1 MMKQLIRLG
10 LMLVAVLAM
19 VSCTP
24 STPGTALK
32 NYMSAL
38 SDKDYE
44 KFIDGCNISEAD
56 SEKAKEIRE
65 GLIAMIQE
73 KGSKTIEKK
82 GGLKEVEIVSEEMAE
97 DGNSA
102 IVTYKHRRS
111 FQAGESF
118 LILPVCGEHVGNK
131 YFQNVGTIRRIQ
143 EGKFLAETYHF
154 GYGFR
159 GCFVSFLRLFQFL
172 FQLFQIARCN

>member
-24 STPGTALK
+24 STPGAALK
-32 NYMSAL
+32 NYMSAI

-44 KFIDGCNISEAD
+44 KFIDVCNISEAD
-56 SEKAKEIRE
+56 SDKAKEIRE

-82 GGLKEVEIVSEEMAE
+82 GGLKEIEIVSEEMTE

-102 IVTYKHRRS
+102 IVTYKQHYGDGS
-111 FQAGESF
+111 VKEDTQKM
-118 LILPVCGEHVGNK
+118 IKVD
-131 YFQNVGTIRRIQ
+131 
-143 EGKFLAETYHF
+143 GKWLMDI
-154 GYGFR
+154 GK
-159 GCFVSFLRLFQFL
+159 
-172 FQLFQIARCN
+172 

>member
-24 STPGTALK
+24 STPGAALK

-38 SDKDYE
+38 SDKDY
-44 KFIDGCNISEAD
+44 D
-56 SEKAKEIRE
+56 SDKAKEIRE

-82 GGLKEVEIVSEEMAE
+82 GGLKEIEIVSEEMAE

-102 IVTYKHRRS
+102 IVTYKQHYGDGS
-111 FQAGESF
+111 VKEDTQKM
-118 LILPVCGEHVGNK
+118 IKVD
-131 YFQNVGTIRRIQ
+131 
-143 EGKFLAETYHF
+143 GKWLMDI
-154 GYGFR
+154 GK
-159 GCFVSFLRLFQFL
+159 
-172 FQLFQIARCN
+172 

>member
-24 STPGTALK
+24 STPGVLK

-56 SEKAKEIRE
+56 SDKAKEIRE

-73 KGSKTIEKK
+73 KYSKTIEKK
-82 GGLKEVEIVSEEMAE
+82 GGLKEIEIVSEEMAE

-102 IVTYKHRRS
+102 IVTYKQHYGDGS
-111 FQAGESF
+111 VKEDTQKM
-118 LILPVCGEHVGNK
+118 IKVD
-131 YFQNVGTIRRIQ
+131 
-143 EGKFLAETYHF
+143 GKWLMDI
-154 GYGFR
+154 GK
-159 GCFVSFLRLFQFL
+159 
-172 FQLFQIARCN
+172 

>member
-10 LMLVAVLAM
+10 LMLVVVLAM

-24 STPGTALK
+24 STPGAALK

-56 SEKAKEIRE
+56 SDKAKEIRE

-73 KGSKTIEKK
+73 RVPK
-82 GGLKEVEIVSEEMAE
+82 L
-97 DGNSA
+97 
-102 IVTYKHRRS
+102 
-111 FQAGESF
+111 
-118 LILPVCGEHVGNK
+118 
-131 YFQNVGTIRRIQ
+131 
-143 EGKFLAETYHF
+143 
-154 GYGFR
+154 
-159 GCFVSFLRLFQFL
+159 LRKR
-172 FQLFQIARCN
+172 AD

>member
-1 MMKQLIRLG
+1 M
-10 LMLVAVLAM
+10 LAM

-102 IVTYKHRRS
+102 IVTYKQHYGDGS
-111 FQAGESF
+111 VKEDTQKM
-118 LILPVCGEHVGNK
+118 IKVD
-131 YFQNVGTIRRIQ
+131 
-143 EGKFLAETYHF
+143 GKWLMDI
-154 GYGFR
+154 GK
-159 GCFVSFLRLFQFL
+159 
-172 FQLFQIARCN
+172 

>member
-10 LMLVAVLAM
+10 LMLVAVLTM

-24 STPGTALK
+24 STPGAALK

-56 SEKAKEIRE
+56 SDKAKEIRE

-82 GGLKEVEIVSEEMAE
+82 GGLKEIEIVSEEMAE

-102 IVTYKHRRS
+102 IVTYKQHYGDGS
-111 FQAGESF
+111 VKEDTQKM
-118 LILPVCGEHVGNK
+118 IKVD
-131 YFQNVGTIRRIQ
+131 
-143 EGKFLAETYHF
+143 GKWLMDI
-154 GYGFR
+154 GK
-159 GCFVSFLRLFQFL
+159 
-172 FQLFQIARCN
+172 

>member
-24 STPGTALK
+24 STPGAALK

-44 KFIDGCNISEAD
+44 KFIDGCNISETD
-56 SEKAKEIRE
+56 SDKAEEIRE

-82 GGLKEVEIVSEEMAE
+82 GGLKEIEIVSEEMAE

-102 IVTYKHRRS
+102 IVTYKQHYGDGS
-111 FQAGESF
+111 VKEDTQKM
-118 LILPVCGEHVGNK
+118 IKVD
-131 YFQNVGTIRRIQ
+131 
-143 EGKFLAETYHF
+143 GKWLMDI
-154 GYGFR
+154 GK
-159 GCFVSFLRLFQFL
+159 
-172 FQLFQIARCN
+172 

>member
-24 STPGTALK
+24 STPGAALK

-44 KFIDGCNISEAD
+44 KFIDGCNISETD
-56 SEKAKEIRE
+56 SDKAKGIRE

-82 GGLKEVEIVSEEMAE
+82 GGLKEIEIVSEEMAE

-102 IVTYKHRRS
+102 IVTYKQHYGDGS
-111 FQAGESF
+111 VKEDTQKM
-118 LILPVCGEHVGNK
+118 IKVD
-131 YFQNVGTIRRIQ
+131 
-143 EGKFLAETYHF
+143 GKWLMDI
-154 GYGFR
+154 GK
-159 GCFVSFLRLFQFL
+159 
-172 FQLFQIARCN
+172 

>member
-24 STPGTALK
+24 STPGAALK

-56 SEKAKEIRE
+56 KAKEIRE

-82 GGLKEVEIVSEEMAE
+82 GGLKEIEIVSEEMTE

-102 IVTYKHRRS
+102 IVTYKQHYGDGS
-111 FQAGESF
+111 VKEDTQKM
-118 LILPVCGEHVGNK
+118 IKVD
-131 YFQNVGTIRRIQ
+131 
-143 EGKFLAETYHF
+143 GKWLMDI
-154 GYGFR
+154 GK
-159 GCFVSFLRLFQFL
+159 
-172 FQLFQIARCN
+172 

>member
-10 LMLVAVLAM
+10 LMLVVVLAM

-24 STPGTALK
+24 STPGAALK

-56 SEKAKEIRE
+56 SDKAKEIRE

-73 KGSKTIEKK
+73 KGSKI
-82 GGLKEVEIVSEEMAE
+82 EIVSEEMAE

-102 IVTYKHRRS
+102 IVTYKQHYGDGS
-111 FQAGESF
+111 VKEDTQKM
-118 LILPVCGEHVGNK
+118 IKVD
-131 YFQNVGTIRRIQ
+131 
-143 EGKFLAETYHF
+143 GKWLMDI
-154 GYGFR
+154 GK
-159 GCFVSFLRLFQFL
+159 
-172 FQLFQIARCN
+172 

>member
-10 LMLVAVLAM
+10 LMLIAVLAM

-102 IVTYKHRRS
+102 IVTYKQHYGDGS
-111 FQAGESF
+111 VKEYTQKM
-118 LILPVCGEHVGNK
+118 IKVD
-131 YFQNVGTIRRIQ
+131 
-143 EGKFLAETYHF
+143 GKWLMDI
-154 GYGFR
+154 GK
-159 GCFVSFLRLFQFL
+159 
-172 FQLFQIARCN
+172 

>member
-24 STPGTALK
+24 STPGAALK

-44 KFIDGCNISEAD
+44 KFIDGCNISETD
-56 SEKAKEIRE
+56 SDKAKEIRE

-82 GGLKEVEIVSEEMAE
+82 DGLKEIEIVSEEMAE

-102 IVTYKHRRS
+102 IVTYKQHYGDGS
-111 FQAGESF
+111 VKEDTQKM
-118 LILPVCGEHVGNK
+118 IKVD
-131 YFQNVGTIRRIQ
+131 
-143 EGKFLAETYHF
+143 GKWLMDI
-154 GYGFR
+154 GK
-159 GCFVSFLRLFQFL
+159 
-172 FQLFQIARCN
+172 

>member
-24 STPGTALK
+24 STPGAALK

-56 SEKAKEIRE
+56 SDKAKEICE

-82 GGLKEVEIVSEEMAE
+82 GGLKEIEIVSEEMAE

-102 IVTYKHRRS
+102 IVTYKQHYGDGS
-111 FQAGESF
+111 VKEDTQKM
-118 LILPVCGEHVGNK
+118 IKVD
-131 YFQNVGTIRRIQ
+131 
-143 EGKFLAETYHF
+143 GKWLMDI
-154 GYGFR
+154 GK
-159 GCFVSFLRLFQFL
+159 
-172 FQLFQIARCN
+172 

>member
-10 LMLVAVLAM
+10 LMLIAVLAM

-24 STPGTALK
+24 STPGAALK

-38 SDKDYE
+38 SEKDYE
-44 KFIDGCNISEAD
+44 KFIEGCNISEAD
-56 SEKAKEIRE
+56 SDKAKEIHE

-82 GGLKEVEIVSEEMAE
+82 GGLKEIEIVSEEMAE

-102 IVTYKHRRS
+102 IVTYKQHYGDGS
-111 FQAGESF
+111 VKEDTQKM
-118 LILPVCGEHVGNK
+118 IKVD
-131 YFQNVGTIRRIQ
+131 
-143 EGKFLAETYHF
+143 GKWLMDI
-154 GYGFR
+154 GK
-159 GCFVSFLRLFQFL
+159 
-172 FQLFQIARCN
+172 